1 MQLDWDDIRIFLEVE
16 RTGRMNH
23 AAKRMGVSHTTVA
36 RRLRQM
42 EERAGCHLFEPTD
55 AGLVLTGAGR
65 AILQTAQDMEG
76 AAGMLSDTLDR
87 HNSAMSG
94 RVRIGAPDGFGN
106 AVLSQF
112 LPQLPLQEPGF
123 EIELVPVPSRHK
135 LWRRDVDIAISLERP
150 ETGRLV
156 MRKLIDY
163 DLRLYASPALIDRLG
178 LPDSRDALSHYPF
191 VGYIDEL
198 LYTSELDFNHLLL
211 AEPKVVYKATTVKAQ
226 MDAVLQGAGLGVLP
240 CFMAR
245 GQDLVAVLPDDIG
258 FSRTYWLLFPE
269 DYKQISRIRRVS
281 DFIYER
287 THAMA
292 DVFRFAPQ
300 DRQK

>member
-42 EERAGCHLFEPTD
+42 EARAGCHLFEPTD
-55 AGLVLTGAGR
+55 AGLVLTDAGR
-65 AILQTAQDMEG
+65 AILQTARDMES

-94 RVRIGAPDGFGN
+94 RVRVGAPDGFGN
-106 AVLSQF
+106 AVLSRI
-112 LPQLPLQEPGF
+112 LPELPLEEPGF
-123 EIELVPVPSRHK
+123 ELELVPVPASHK
-135 LWRRDVDIAISLERP
+135 LWRRDVDIAVSLERP
-150 ETGRLV
+150 ETGRV
-156 MRKLIDY
+156 MMRKLIDY
-163 DLRLYASPALIDRLG
+163 DLRLYASPALINRLG
-178 LPDSRDALSHYPF
+178 LPETREALTQYPF

-198 LYTSELDFNHLLL
+198 LYTTELDFNTLVLP
-211 AEPKVVYKATTVKAQ
+211 EPEVIYKAATVKAQ
-226 MDAVLQGAGLGVLP
+226 MDAVLQGVGLGVLP

-245 GQDLVAVLPDDIG
+245 GQDLQVLLPEEIR

-281 DFIYER
+281 DFIHER

-292 DVFRFAPQ
+292 EVFAYA
-300 DRQK
+300 DAEKG